1 MMVCHVELKRIFEK
15 HPQNQEF
22 HFASQ
27 SGRRKQQVKIYSIVC
42 SFRLLNQS
50 RSGWDLGQLGIR
62 YNLISREAQTENR

>member
-27 SGRRKQQVKIYSIVC
+27 SGRRKAA
-42 SFRLLNQS
+42 
-50 RSGWDLGQLGIR
+50 G
-62 YNLISREAQTENR
+62 